1 MVTLSSADKVL
12 KNVYLDAICDQLNNK
27 TNPFYAAID
36 KCCDNVSGK
45 LVSYS
50 AKYGINGGM
59 GSGTEDGALPKSA
72 GNFYQSLTA
81 PLRNLYG
88 TITLTDKVLRASRD
102 SAGAV
107 VDILNQEIEGLLDAA
122 KFNFSRML
130 WQNGNGVL
138 SQIGVMTSHSSL
150 IYYPVLSVANF
161 MEGMVIDIVSEAGET
176 LTSGHRITRVD
187 RANKTIYLDPAV
199 GLSVTIEGDEYV
211 VLQQSYNNE
220 IYGIPYLFD
229 EDIASFYGTTRTSV
243 PYLLPQVTNQ
253 NGAISSSC
261 IQSMLDTI
269 EVVTGGNIN
278 MLVTSYAARRAYLT
292 YLQTTRTN
300 FDYMNLDGGFKA
312 LSYNGIPMVA
322 DRFFTDGTIYFLNTA
337 DFRLA
342 QLCDWQWIEG
352 ENGRILMQ
360 LEKTPTYTGTL
371 VKYANLIC
379 VRPHGQGKVYG
390 ITVA

>member
-12 KNVYLDAICDQLNNK
+12 KNIYLDAICEQLNK
-27 TNPFYAAID
+27 RTNPFYASIV
-36 KCCDNVSGK
+36 KNSEYVSGK
-45 LVSYS
+45 NVTCPI
-50 AKYGINGGM
+50 KYGINGGM
-59 GSGTEDGALPKSA
+59 GSGTEDGALPKSG
-72 GNFYQSLTA
+72 GNMYQSLTA

-88 TITLTDKVLRASRD
+88 TITLSDKVLRSSRD

-138 SQIGVMTSHSSL
+138 AQIGDVSAGG
-150 IYYPVLSVANF
+150 YDVYFPVNSTDNLS
-161 MEGMVIDIVSEAGET
+161 EGMVIDFIRSGSPIST
-176 LTSGHRITRVD
+176 GHRIYRVD
-187 RANKTIYLDPAV
+187 RDTSKFYIDPAV
-199 GLSVTIEGDEYV
+199 PSGTTIATNDTI
-211 VLQQSYNNE
+211 VLQQSYNAE

-229 EDIASFYGTTRTSV
+229 STISTFYGSSRTSV
-243 PYLLPQVTNQ
+243 PFLLPTSTNH
-253 NGAISSSC
+253 NGAISTQG
-261 IQSMLDTI
+261 IQKMLDRLDI
-269 EVVTGGNIN
+269 NGGGVN
-278 MLVTSYAARRAYLT
+278 MLITSYDVRRKYLAYLE
-292 YLQTTRTN
+292 TTRTN

-312 LSYNGIPMVA
+312 MSYNGIPLVA
-322 DRFFTDGTIYFLNTA
+322 DRFCTGGVIYFINTD

-371 VKYANLIC
+371 VKYANLVC
-379 VRPHGQGKVYG
+379 VRPNGQGKMYN
-390 ITVA
+390 ITIT